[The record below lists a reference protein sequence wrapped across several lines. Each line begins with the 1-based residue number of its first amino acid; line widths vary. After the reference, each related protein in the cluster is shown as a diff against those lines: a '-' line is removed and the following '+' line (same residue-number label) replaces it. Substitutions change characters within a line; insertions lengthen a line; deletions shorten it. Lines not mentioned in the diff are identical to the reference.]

1 MAQPTATVSQDA
13 VAKRV
18 LAAFSSACPPIPVP
32 LHYRLGLMVVA
43 VAMVLLP
50 LIYVSLIGL
59 AGFGV
64 YYHAVHHTGVL
75 SMPGGGTGKLMAIA
89 LLYFGPI
96 LAGGI
101 LVLFM
106 IKPLFAGRGPQEK
119 PRKLIRANEPLL
131 FAFVE
136 NLSRTIGA
144 PMPAEIVAD
153 SQINASASF
162 RRGILSLFGN
172 DLVLTLGLPVAA
184 GLNLNQFTGVL
195 AHEFGHFAQSTG
207 MRLTFIIRSINA
219 WFYRVVYERDAWDQT
234 LTEWSQESDLRIG
247 IVFYLAR
254 VCVWLTRKIL
264 WLLMVFGHGI
274 SCFLLRQM
282 EYDADRHEMQ
292 VTGSACLIQT
302 MSRMTYLSVA
312 TQWAHSDLKDSWKE
326 ARLAEDLPEYIL
338 MKVSKIPEDAQE
350 KIAKRLRE
358 SKTGLFDTH
367 PSENDRI
374 EAAQR
379 EQVQGFF
386 SVDLPSTA
394 LFSDFKALSR
404 IVTFD
409 FYREML
415 GNKVKRENLRPLSEL
430 IDRQEREEKEVK
442 AVMRYF
448 QRQVSPLRPLG
459 LDTGALAPPADPTGA
474 EQAVRRARERVVE
487 LAPAYAKEMER
498 YEATRAKQAREEIAA
513 RLAPLEAAARE
524 RLNASLQLLHD
535 ETTAARVPEA
545 PALRQEIAALLPAFQ
560 NLNRAW
566 PTVLALHMAHTRMME
581 LLEQFEKKKGDQS
594 YRAAIVERMNA
605 TREKWRAVKAAL
617 ADMPYPF
624 EHAAGPIT
632 LHKFMFE
639 NVPVPNDLGS
649 TIETGGDV
657 LSKSFTI
664 YFRILGRMVLA
675 AEAVEQAFG
684 LPALPEPPNPEPK
697 DGKKRSA

>member
-1 MAQPTATVSQDA
+1 MAQTPETSSQNDVS
-13 VAKRV
+13 KRV
-18 LAAFSSACPPIPVP
+18 LTAFSSACPPIPVP

-43 VAMVLLP
+43 LTMVLLP
-50 LIYVSLIGL
+50 LVYVSLIGL
-59 AGFGV
+59 AGYGV
-64 YYHAVHHTGVL
+64 CYHAVNHTAVL
-75 SMPGGGTGKLMAIA
+75 GIRGGGMGKLVAIG

-119 PRKLIRANEPLL
+119 PRRLIRANEPLL

-136 NLSRTIGA
+136 NLCRTIGA
-144 PMPAEIVAD
+144 PAPAEIVVD

-162 RRGILSLFGN
+162 RRGVLSLFGN
-172 DLVLTLGLPVAA
+172 DLVLTIGLPVAA
-184 GLNLNQFTGVL
+184 GLNLTQFTGVL

-219 WFYRVVYERDAWDQT
+219 WFYRVVYERDAWDQA

-254 VCVWLTRKIL
+254 ACVWLTRKIL
-264 WLLMVFGHGI
+264 WLLMVIGHGI

-282 EYDADRHEMQ
+282 EYDADRHQMQ
-292 VTGSACLIQT
+292 VTGSDCLVQT
-302 MSRMTYLSVA
+302 MSRMMYLSVA
-312 TQWAHSDLKDSWKE
+312 SQWAHSDLQDTWKE
-326 ARLAEDLPEYIL
+326 ARLAEDLPEFIL
-338 MKVSKIPEDAQE
+338 LKVSKIPKDAQKE
-350 KIAKRLRE
+350 IDKKLRE

-367 PSENDRI
+367 PCENDRI
-374 EAAQR
+374 EAARR
-379 EQVQGFF
+379 EHAKGFF

-394 LFSDFKALSR
+394 LFSDFKSLSR

-430 IDRQEREEKEVK
+430 IDRQEREEKELK

-459 LDTGALAPPADPTGA
+459 LDTGALAPPADPASA
-474 EQAVRRARERVVE
+474 EHAVRQARVRVVE

-498 YEATRAKQAREEIAA
+498 YESTRAKQAREEIAA
-513 RLAPLEAAARE
+513 RLAPLESAARE

-535 ETTAARVPEA
+535 ENTAARVPEA
-545 PALRQEIAALLPAFQ
+545 PVLRQEIASLMPAFQ

-566 PTVLALHMAHTRMME
+566 PAVLELHMAHTRMME
-581 LLEQFEKKKGDQS
+581 LLEQFEKKKNDQS
-594 YRAAIVERMNA
+594 FLAAIVERMNA
-605 TREKWRAVKAAL
+605 TREKWRGVKAAL

-624 EHAAGPIT
+624 EHAAGSIT

-675 AEAVEQAFG
+675 AEAVEQALG
-684 LPALPEPPNPEPK
+684 LPALPEPPKPEPK
-697 DGKKRSA
+697 EEKKPRA